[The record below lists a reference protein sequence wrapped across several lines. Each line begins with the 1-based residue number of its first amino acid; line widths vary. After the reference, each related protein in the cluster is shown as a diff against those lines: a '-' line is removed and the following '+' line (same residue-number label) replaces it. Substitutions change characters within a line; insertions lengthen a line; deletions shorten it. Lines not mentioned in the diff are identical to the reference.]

1 MQGPPSC
8 WNLTKEFTQWYL
20 QVDAGLVAS
29 HVWRLKFLHKDD
41 NDADEEHKVNLRSKE
56 KAVKMVLSKAFAH
69 PCHYTGCYSL
79 NKALFPSVKIPSR
92 LIMAAL

>member
-1 MQGPPSC
+1 M
-8 WNLTKEFTQWYL
+8 EFTQWYL

-41 NDADEEHKVNLRSKE
+41 NDADEEHKINLRSKE
-56 KAVKMVLSKAFAH
+56 KAVKMVLSKDFPH

-79 NKALFPSVKIPSR
+79 NKALFPSVKMPSR
-92 LIMAAL
+92 LLMAAL